1 MTIKDLSDS
10 NVLLDAFNKAKIDS
24 DWKMS
29 VQEFEANLL
38 INITQLSKELR
49 EGTYQQLPFYEFILH
64 ERGKT
69 RYIKSLHIRD
79 RVIQRALCDNILAP
93 LLYKKL
99 IYDNGASVKYKGISF
114 TRNRLQ
120 AHLEKYI
127 RENGIEGYILL
138 IDFSKF
144 FDNIPHDLFLQQLRP
159 LIKDDETFN
168 LIKQLVDSFHLN
180 VSYLSDEEFKEL
192 ENKPFNMLTFQHS
205 DKEDKILYR
214 SMGIGS
220 QISQLAGIFY
230 LTPIDNYCKIVK
242 QYKYYGRYMD
252 DIYIISNS
260 KEELKQLL
268 TEIYKIAEKLKI
280 FINKDKT
287 QIIKLT
293 HGFTFLQIKYKITSS
308 GRIIKTLSP
317 RSISRERR
325 RLYKYANMLTDHR
338 LTYPIIENAYRS
350 WRGNA
355 IRYSCYKSLT
365 SLDNLYLTLFNKNIS
380 PKFKQQLKS
389 KYKK

>member
-38 INITQLSKELR
+38 INITQLSNELR

-252 DIYIISNS
+252 DIYIIS
-260 KEELKQLL
+260 K
-268 TEIYKIAEKLKI
+268 
-280 FINKDKT
+280 KT
-287 QIIKLT
+287 
-293 HGFTFLQIKYKITSS
+293 
-308 GRIIKTLSP
+308 RV
-317 RSISRERR
+317 
-325 RLYKYANMLTDHR
+325 D
-338 LTYPIIENAYRS
+338 
-350 WRGNA
+350 
-355 IRYSCYKSLT
+355 
-365 SLDNLYLTLFNKNIS
+365 
-380 PKFKQQLKS
+380 
-389 KYKK
+389 